1 MRTCAKSAAKVQLF
15 FRLCKKKEKKWWFVQ
30 FGFIVKVAES
40 PINHLRITY
49 KSPMNNLRIT
59 KDLLLKSSVKYS

>member
-1 MRTCAKSAAKVQLF
+1 MRMCAKSAAKVQLF

-40 PINHLRITY
+40 P
-49 KSPMNNLRIT
+49 MNNLRIT
-59 KDLLLKSSVKYS
+59 KESPKNH